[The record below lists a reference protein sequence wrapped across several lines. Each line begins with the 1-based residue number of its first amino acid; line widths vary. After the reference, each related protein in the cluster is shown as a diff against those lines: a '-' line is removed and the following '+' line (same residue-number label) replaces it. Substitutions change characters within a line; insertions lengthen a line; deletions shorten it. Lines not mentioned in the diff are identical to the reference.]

1 MLQEKLFL
9 EIKSF
14 DSDRES
20 EEKRIYSF
28 DVSIFEV
35 YSNHIVFKN
44 CINNN
49 FLAEMDDLN
58 ILKRNKKSKNLN
70 LYLKSELHIKDKKIS
85 DELSLYYE
93 FNYTDSDLIIYDFI
107 DYEDNES
114 YQESLI
120 ERVDIFMKNKEF
132 LKFYLENKI
141 PPKHWFN
148 LNEFE
153 KECWLD
159 VAYKVNFNQE
169 VNKRMPPVS
178 QIILDGNYIHSERD
192 LYCSIGEEVCGVFG
206 YMGRSITPLRDCL
219 EDEGLRPVYYPLQ
232 ITWKNFKS
240 SEQNFYSIED
250 LNYLVQ
256 FLRKYSNLKI
266 EI

>member
-1 MLQEKLFL
+1 M
-9 EIKSF
+9 
-14 DSDRES
+14 
-20 EEKRIYSF
+20 
-28 DVSIFEV
+28 
-35 YSNHIVFKN
+35 
-44 CINNN
+44 
-49 FLAEMDDLN
+49 
-58 ILKRNKKSKNLN
+58 
-70 LYLKSELHIKDKKIS
+70 
-85 DELSLYYE
+85 
-93 FNYTDSDLIIYDFI
+93 IIYDFI

-169 VNKRMPPVS
+169 VNKRVPPVS